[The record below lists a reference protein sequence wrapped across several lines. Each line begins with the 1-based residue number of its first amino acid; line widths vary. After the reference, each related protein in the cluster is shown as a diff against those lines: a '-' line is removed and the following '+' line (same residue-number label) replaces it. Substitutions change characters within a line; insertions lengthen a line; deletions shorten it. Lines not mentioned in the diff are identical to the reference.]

1 MSRPKVLFVQPSVQ
15 PPGGGNGVAA
25 WMLEALAPRAQ
36 VTLLSMVPFR
46 VEETD
51 RYYGTHLT
59 GQGITNIVYGS
70 QVMDILGRLPIPTA
84 LLRLHLMMRGA
95 RKYAEG
101 DYDLICSAFDEQ
113 DFGRPCI
120 EYIHYPWN
128 LYPRPDAP
136 PNWNNSKALG
146 YVLKVYN
153 FICRQVSGFRV
164 KGRPRNLTLVNS
176 NWTGRKTQEVYPG
189 TPFHVLYPPALAE
202 IVEDDRSRREARFL
216 SIGRVAPSKEWE
228 KLIDIVAALRRRGH
242 EVGLTLAGSR
252 DCRVYE
258 EVIRRRIDQEGE
270 WVRLVT
276 DFSRDD
282 MLEMMKTHR
291 YGLHGM
297 RDEHYGMAVAE
308 LLLGGCLTMVP
319 NDGGQVEIV
328 TDPRLRYD
336 SPGEAAEKLDRVLSD
351 PGLEEQLLADQLASR
366 EKLTKERFVKEFDAI
381 VDRCLEVGVEN
392 ALSS

>member
-1 MSRPKVLFVQPSVQ
+1 MTRPKVLFVQPSVS

-25 WMLEALAPRAQ
+25 WMLEALAPRAE
-36 VTLLSMVPFR
+36 VTLLSMAPFN
-46 VEETD
+46 EAETD
-51 RYYGTHLT
+51 RYYGTHLS
-59 GQGITNIVYGS
+59 GQGIVNIVYGDR
-70 QVMDILGRLPIPTA
+70 VMDILGRLPIPTA

-95 RKYAEG
+95 RQHAQG

-136 PNWNNSKALG
+136 PNWNNSKFLA
-146 YVLKVYN
+146 YVLKAYN
-153 FICRQVSGFRV
+153 WVCRQVSGFRV
-164 KGRPRNLTLVNS
+164 KDRPRNLTLVNS
-176 NWTGRKTQEVYPG
+176 NWTGRKTQQVYAG
-189 TPFHVLYPPALAE
+189 NPFQVLYPPALSE
-202 IVEDDRSRREARFL
+202 IVEDDRSRRQANFL

-242 EVGLTLAGSR
+242 DVGLTLAGSR

-258 EVIRRRIDQEGE
+258 DVIRNRMAEEGD
-270 WVRLVT
+270 WIRLIT

-282 MLEMMKTHR
+282 LLELMRTHR

-308 LLLGGCLTMVP
+308 LVLGGCLTMVP

-336 SPGEAAEKLDRVLSD
+336 TPGEAAEKWHNVLSD
-351 PGLEEQLLADQLASR
+351 PALETQLLAAQLGSR
-366 EKLTKERFVKEFDAI
+366 ENLTKERFLREFDAI
-381 VDRCLEVGVEN
+381 VDRCLEVGVER
-392 ALSS
+392 AMSR